1 MNEREVF
8 SNPAI
13 YDFFFTYSILRIY
26 KTTEKNLKTS
36 HTHLHYFLMMS
47 TYSSRHLAYNS
58 LKDFGG
64 VRRNLITL
72 NKQKRYNFYNATGMI
87 QMKRDNN
94 M

>member
-1 MNEREVF
+1 
-8 SNPAI
+8 
-13 YDFFFTYSILRIY
+13 
-26 KTTEKNLKTS
+26 
-36 HTHLHYFLMMS
+36 MS

-58 LKDFGG
+58 IKDFGG

-72 NKQKRYNFYNATGMI
+72 NKHKHYNFYNATGMI